1 MTPLVVLL
9 LAGGAGLLLL
19 SGKKAAPK
27 ATTVANIPTPA
38 GPVTVTTSQPP
49 QTTSTTVPP
58 VSIPAVKV
66 TLPTLPTSADYP
78 AVPASGDLSPML
90 TQSEQYSLASY
101 GNDQLYNEAMASDH
115 LAFVIAAGAKLAG
128 NGDTR
133 AGDLTLRVA
142 NWGK

>member
-19 SGKKAAPK
+19 GGKKAAPK

-38 GPVTVTTSQPP
+38 GPVTVATSNPP
-49 QTTSTTVPP
+49 QTSTTVPP

-90 TQSEQYSLASY
+90 TQSEEYSLTSY